1 MTPRRAT
8 CDGCERP
15 VSVCLCPWYQPVPAQ
30 TPVLILRHPDESGHA
45 LNTAQILAHCLQRC
59 RMVDGE
65 SFLPEICRRAWGEG
79 FEQMSANIHWR
90 LLYPESEMLE
100 ASQSPEPT
108 AGLPISPGLERVG
121 LILLDGTWRNS
132 RALLRVNPWLQDL
145 PRMSVQLPESTRY
158 VLRKKKPEGGSTLE
172 ACVAAL
178 AVLEPDLDTDCLFAA
193 LEQMMLFQ
201 REAMGEER
209 FARDFGA
216 RLPAGGD

>member
-1 MTPRRAT
+1 
-8 CDGCERP
+8 
-15 VSVCLCPWYQPVPAQ
+15 
-30 TPVLILRHPDESGHA
+30 
-45 LNTAQILAHCLQRC
+45 
-59 RMVDGE
+59 MVDGE

-79 FEQMSANIHWR
+79 FEQMSADIHWR
-90 LLYPESEMLE
+90 LLYPESKTQDTSYSPQLPEPPQPPE
-100 ASQSPEPT
+100 SPEPP
-108 AGLPISPGLERVG
+108 AGLLIPPDLERVG

-201 REAMGEER
+201 RQAMGEER

-216 RLPAGGD
+216 RLPAGDD